1 MTPSLGVFLLVNPIR
16 GWEMQ
21 GTKAVATKRGNTT
34 MADLYSAF
42 APGAARLAYLLTGD
56 THLAEDL
63 VQEAFLR
70 MLGRFENLRKPASF
84 QAYLHR
90 TIVNLSRKH
99 WRRRELESRYAGRE
113 QTLKEHVDA
122 PDVETTDEMW
132 AAVQALPYRQRAA
145 IVLRFYEDLS
155 EHQTAELLD
164 CSPKAVRSLVGRA
177 KDSLRT
183 MRLEAQS

>member
-1 MTPSLGVFLLVNPIR
+1 MNGL
-16 GWEMQ
+16 
-21 GTKAVATKRGNTT
+21 KAATMANRNTT

-56 THLAEDL
+56 KDLADDL
-63 VQEAFLR
+63 VQDAFLR

-99 WRRRELESRYAGRE
+99 WRRRDLERRVAGRE
-113 QTLKEHVDA
+113 QHLK
-122 PDVETTDEMW
+122 TDEVVAPVEVEKGDDLWM
-132 AAVQALPYRQRAA
+132 AVQALPYRQRAA
-145 IVLRFYEDLS
+145 IVLRFYEDKS
-155 EHQTAELLD
+155 EHQTAELLN

-177 KDSLRT
+177 KETLRELT
-183 MRLEAQS
+183 LEAQS